1 MMKTWFFVI
10 LLMGVIAGGV
20 GYYYNTTQT
29 RLQAFA
35 ERAAVLETN
44 NQRLL
49 EVNQTNLDTI
59 TELTESFEEVR
70 NNFNIV
76 QTEFQLIREQNNEL
90 RERLGRH
97 EIGALAA
104 ARPQLVE
111 NIINNASE
119 NALRCFELLSG
130 APLTERER
138 NATNARQFNSECS
151 FLWPGSSN

>member
-1 MMKTWFFVI
+1 MKTWFFVI
-10 LLMGVIAGGV
+10 LLMGIIAGGV

-35 ERAAVLETN
+35 EKTATLEAN
-44 NQRLL
+44 NQRLT

-59 TELTESFEEVR
+59 DELTGSFEEIR
-70 NNFNIV
+70 DNFNQV
-76 QTEFQLIREQNNEL
+76 QSEFQQIRQQNNEL

-130 APLTERER
+130 APLTESER
-138 NATNARQFNSECS
+138 NATTARQFNSECP
-151 FLWPGSSN
+151 FLWPSASD